1 MQLELPAPGWRSFRK
16 LMTAS
21 EGMVSFGISLAAI
34 IFALGVGAIL
44 ILMAGINP
52 LEAYAYLVKGTLGNT
67 YGIGETLARFIPLA
81 FTGVGFSM
89 AYQAGFFNVGAE
101 GQLYLG
107 ALGAVI
113 AGVMVP
119 ELPAVLHIPLA
130 LMAGA
135 IAGALWAQI
144 AGLLK
149 IYLGAD
155 ELINTMMLNYVAVLL
170 VSLLVQT
177 VLRDTSSMT
186 YQSEAIPASTRLP
199 AIIPGTPLHFGF
211 VLAIIAVFSVH
222 YLMKHTPLG
231 YKLRAIGHNQDAA
244 SYAGMGIISGMTM
257 AVLISGALAGLGG
270 AVELMGT
277 QYRLQAG
284 FSPGYG
290 FDGIGVAIM
299 GKKHPAGLLLAAL
312 LFAMIRVGTGAM
324 QRGIGVPAPLLS
336 VIQGMIIVAV
346 VASDYLI
353 RKRAQRLVGG
363 KA

>member
-113 AGVMVP
+113 AGVMAP

-155 ELINTMMLNYVAVLL
+155 EL
-170 VSLLVQT
+170 
-177 VLRDTSSMT
+177 
-186 YQSEAIPASTRLP
+186 
-199 AIIPGTPLHFGF
+199 
-211 VLAIIAVFSVH
+211 
-222 YLMKHTPLG
+222 
-231 YKLRAIGHNQDAA
+231 
-244 SYAGMGIISGMTM
+244 
-257 AVLISGALAGLGG
+257 
-270 AVELMGT
+270 
-277 QYRLQAG
+277 
-284 FSPGYG
+284 
-290 FDGIGVAIM
+290 
-299 GKKHPAGLLLAAL
+299 
-312 LFAMIRVGTGAM
+312 
-324 QRGIGVPAPLLS
+324 
-336 VIQGMIIVAV
+336 
-346 VASDYLI
+346 
-353 RKRAQRLVGG
+353 
-363 KA
+363 